1 MDEKKKKMLCVAAV
15 VLCAVSVGYQVMH
28 PYEQKRV
35 EKLTYTNDRVVTGS
49 QDKNT
54 FPVNSRESHAVRS
67 SGRNDTGRRENVT
80 AISEKKSVSGKL
92 SEFLKVSEPSELSE
106 LSEFSES
113 LKPTYSDPL
122 FAAFFH
128 PSHISGVVRKNLF
141 EIYRKPVPLKK
152 APIKIPE
159 KQPDPDPI
167 PVNLPEKEDPVK
179 KVVDYITSFTFLGHY
194 ESGSRKAVFLS
205 RNKLVLV
212 ARVGDRINGKYL
224 IEQITDDKIKIKALD
239 INETIHL
246 DIKQFKDFKK

>member
-1 MDEKKKKMLCVAAV
+1 MDEKKKKILCVAAV
-15 VLCAVSVGYQVMH
+15 VLCAVSMGYQVMH
-28 PYEQKRV
+28 PYEQKRI

-49 QDKNT
+49 QDKST
-54 FPVNSRESHAVRS
+54 FPVNYRESHAVRS
-67 SGRNDTGRRENVT
+67 SGRNASAQNDSGRRENIT
-80 AISEKKSVSGKL
+80 AISEKISVSEKL
-92 SEFLKVSEPSELSE
+92 SEFSKPSEP
-106 LSEFSES
+106 

-152 APIKIPE
+152 TPVKIPK
-159 KQPDPDPI
+159 KQPEPKLDPI
-167 PVNLPEKEDPVK
+167 PVKLPEKEDPVK

-194 ESGSRKAVFLS
+194 ESGGRKAVFLS